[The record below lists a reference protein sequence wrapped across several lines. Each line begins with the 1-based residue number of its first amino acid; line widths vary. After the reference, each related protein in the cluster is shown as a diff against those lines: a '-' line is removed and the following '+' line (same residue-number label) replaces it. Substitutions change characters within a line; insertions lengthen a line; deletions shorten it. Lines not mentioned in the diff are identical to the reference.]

1 MAEDFSGER
10 TERAT
15 GRRRSEARRKGQVAK
30 SREIPSVMVLLT
42 ALSVLF
48 LLSSYI
54 FQQLSA
60 VMVRSFQQIEA
71 QFINAE
77 NIQAISMEIIWSLF
91 RILSPVMAGVLVV
104 ALLSNYVQIGSLFSL
119 EAIQPKF
126 SKLSPLNGLKRILSK
141 QSAVELLKSLFK
153 FFIIAWAAYSVIRNE
168 LPAILTLMDRGTMG
182 VLQFIGSVAIRI
194 FFRTVLVMVG
204 LAALDY
210 AFQRWSFEKSLRM
223 TKREVQEEY
232 KTTEGDP
239 LIKSRIRSVQRELAR
254 KRMMAEVPKAD
265 VIVTNP
271 THLAVALRYDREEM
285 MAPRVVAKGAGPIA
299 EKIKEVAQ
307 EHQVPIVENKPLA
320 QILFKTVDLGQVI
333 PSNLYQM
340 VADLLAYVY
349 RMKNKVF

>member
-15 GRRRSEARRKGQVAK
+15 GRRRTEARRKGQVAK

-48 LLSSYI
+48 LLSSYM
-54 FQQLSA
+54 FQQLSS
-60 VMVRSFQQIEA
+60 VMVQSFQQMEA
-71 QFINAE
+71 QFIDGE
-77 NIQAISMEIIWSLF
+77 NIQAICMQIIWSLF
-91 RILSPVMAGVLVV
+91 RILSPVMVGVLAV
-104 ALLSNYVQIGSLFSL
+104 ALLGNYVQIGSLFSL
-119 EAIQPKF
+119 EAIQPKL
-126 SKLSPLNGLKRILSK
+126 SKLDPLKGLKRVISK

-153 FFIIAWAAYSVIRNE
+153 FFIIGWAAYSVIRDE
-168 LPAILTLMDRGTMG
+168 LPNILTLMDRETMG
-182 VLQFIGSVAIRI
+182 ILQFIGSISMRI
-194 FFRTVLVMVG
+194 FFRTLLVMIA
-204 LAALDY
+204 LAAMDY
-210 AFQRWSFEKSLRM
+210 GFQRWSYEKSLRM

-254 KRMMAEVPKAD
+254 KRMMTEVPKAD

-271 THLAVALRYDREEM
+271 THLAVALRYNREEM
-285 MAPRVVAKGAGPIA
+285 MAPRLVAKGAGLIA
-299 EKIKEVAQ
+299 EKIKEMAQ
-307 EHQVPIVENKPLA
+307 AHQVPIVENKPLA
-320 QILFKTVDLGQVI
+320 QILFKTVDLGQLI

>member
-15 GRRRSEARRKGQVAK
+15 GRRRAEARRKGQVAK

-48 LLSSYI
+48 VMSSYI
-54 FQQLSA
+54 FHQLAS
-60 VMVRSFQQIEA
+60 VMVQSFQHLEA
-71 QFINAE
+71 QFINGE
-77 NIQAISMEIIWSLF
+77 NIQAISLEIIGSLF
-91 RILSPVMAGVLVV
+91 RIVSPVMAGVLVV
-104 ALLSNYVQIGSLFSL
+104 ALLSNYVQIGSVFSL

-126 SKLSPLNGLKRILSK
+126 SKLNPLSGLKRVVSK
-141 QSAVELLKSLFK
+141 QSVVELLKSLFK
-153 FFIIAWAAYSVIRNE
+153 FLIIGWAAYSVIRDE
-168 LPAILTLMDRGTMG
+168 LPRILTLMDRETMG
-182 VLQFIGSVAIRI
+182 VLQFVGSVSMRI
-194 FFRTVLVMVG
+194 FFRSLLVMIG

-210 AFQRWSFEKSLRM
+210 GFQRWSYEKSLRM

-239 LIKSRIRSVQRELAR
+239 LIKSRIRSVQREMAR

-271 THLAVALRYDREEM
+271 THLAVALRYSREEM
-285 MAPRVVAKGAGPIA
+285 MAPRLVAKGAGLVA

-307 EHQVPIVENKPLA
+307 AHQVPIVENKPLA
-320 QILFKTVDLGQVI
+320 QILFKTVDLGQLI
-333 PSNLYQM
+333 PSDLYQM

-349 RMKNKVF
+349 RMKHKVF

>member
-15 GRRRSEARRKGQVAK
+15 GKRRADARRKGQVAK
-30 SREIPSVMVLLT
+30 SREIPSVMVLMT

-54 FQQLSA
+54 FQQLSS
-60 VMVRSFQQIEA
+60 VMVQSFQQMEA
-71 QFINAE
+71 QFINGE
-77 NIQAISMEIIWSLF
+77 NIQAISMEIIWAIF
-91 RILSPVMAGVLVV
+91 RILSPVMAGVVGV

-126 SKLSPLNGLKRILSK
+126 SKINPLNGLKRVVSK
-141 QSAVELLKSLFK
+141 QSAVELFKSLFK
-153 FFIIAWAAYSVIRNE
+153 FLIIGWAAYSVIRDE
-168 LPAILTLMDRGTMG
+168 LPNILTLMDRETMG
-182 VLQFIGSVAIRI
+182 VLQFIGSVAMRI

-210 AFQRWSFEKSLRM
+210 GFQRWSYEKGLRM

-232 KTTEGDP
+232 KQTEGDP

-254 KRMMAEVPKAD
+254 KRMMAKVPKAD

-271 THLAVALRYDREEM
+271 THLAVALRYNREEM
-285 MAPRVVAKGAGPIA
+285 MAPRLVAKGAGLIA
-299 EKIKEVAQ
+299 EKIKDVAQ
-307 EHQVPIVENKPLA
+307 AHQVPIVENKPLA
-320 QILFKTVDLGQVI
+320 QILFKTVDLGQLI

-349 RMKNKVF
+349 RMKHKVF

>member
-1 MAEDFSGER
+1 
-10 TERAT
+10 
-15 GRRRSEARRKGQVAK
+15 VAK

-48 LLSSYI
+48 LLSSYM
-54 FQQLSA
+54 FQQLST
-60 VMVRSFQQIEA
+60 VMIQGFQQLDA
-71 QFINAE
+71 QFVNRE

-91 RILSPVMAGVLVV
+91 RILSPLMAGVLVV
-104 ALLSNYVQIGSLFSL
+104 ALVSNYVQIGSLLSL

-126 SKLSPLNGLKRILSK
+126 SKLNPLQGMKRIISK

-153 FFIIAWAAYSVIRNE
+153 FFIIGWAAYSVIRDE
-168 LPAILTLMDRGTMG
+168 LPSILTLMDRGTMG
-182 VLQFIGSVAIRI
+182 VLQFIGSVSLRI
-194 FFRTVLVMVG
+194 FFRTLLVMIA

-210 AFQRWSFEKSLRM
+210 GFQRWSYEKSLRM
-223 TKREVQEEY
+223 TRREVQEEY

-271 THLAVALRYDREEM
+271 THLAVALRYNREEM
-285 MAPRVVAKGAGPIA
+285 MAPRLVAKGAGLIA

-307 EHQVPIVENKPLA
+307 VHQVPIVENKPLA

-349 RMKNKVF
+349 RMKHKVF